1 MAYDALLLLAVAAFM
16 LVLYPSEA
24 QKLSAYGLLMQT
36 LLCALMLFSCRMLFG
51 IYNHVWRYG
60 GTTLYLRLILAD
72 AMAGALYFIAG
83 YVFLAEKI
91 TFIRAVSV
99 ISVNLLLTISM
110 RLVYQYL
117 YDYNSANS
125 PLAAM
130 LRRVTS
136 LFTGLKYT
144 PEKNDASKPCKT
156 RINIAIVGAGRVGVM
171 LAEELLNNPGAYYKP
186 CMFIETDREKI
197 GRYICDIRV
206 YSEQEVTPLLIN
218 SHLIQEI
225 VFAVPSMDMEQK
237 KCLYEKYKDTGCKI
251 KVYDYPTA
259 ENIENGRRKVREF
272 DVHELLFRAQHSII
286 DETTSGY
293 YRDKVVLITGGGGSI
308 GSELCRQVARMHPER
323 LIVLDIYENG
333 AYDIQQELSMLY
345 GNQLDLIVEIAS
357 VCDRHA
363 IEKILQLHHPHV
375 ILHAAAHKHVPL
387 MERNCCEAVQ
397 NNVFG
402 TLNMVECAEAY
413 GVEKFIMISTD
424 KAVNP
429 TNIMGATK
437 RMCEMIVQNR
447 SGRTSFSA
455 VRFGNVLGSNGSVI
469 PLFKRQIENG
479 GPVTVTDKR
488 IIRYFMTIPEASQ
501 LVLTSGA
508 MAKNGEIYVLD
519 MGYPVKILDLAE
531 NMIRLS
537 GYTPYVDI
545 NIVET
550 GMRPGEKL
558 YEELLIDADT
568 LVKTKNELIFV
579 EKDRPRNP
587 DQIAAK
593 ISLLQNSLVTDNPES
608 VRLALMKAV
617 PTFHPPDDVNSE
629 DGCTEEMKKTHTR
642 RWGPR
647 KSDSTA
653 AMQ

>member
-1 MAYDALLLLAVAAFM
+1 MLVNSEAITEQKSKKGHRHSSLLMAYDALLLLAVAAFM

-83 YVFLAEKI
+83 YVFLTEKI

-237 KCLYEKYKDTGCKI
+237 KCL
-251 KVYDYPTA
+251 
-259 ENIENGRRKVREF
+259 
-272 DVHELLFRAQHSII
+272 
-286 DETTSGY
+286 
-293 YRDKVVLITGGGGSI
+293 
-308 GSELCRQVARMHPER
+308 
-323 LIVLDIYENG
+323 
-333 AYDIQQELSMLY
+333 
-345 GNQLDLIVEIAS
+345 
-357 VCDRHA
+357 
-363 IEKILQLHHPHV
+363 
-375 ILHAAAHKHVPL
+375 
-387 MERNCCEAVQ
+387 
-397 NNVFG
+397 
-402 TLNMVECAEAY
+402 
-413 GVEKFIMISTD
+413 
-424 KAVNP
+424 
-429 TNIMGATK
+429 
-437 RMCEMIVQNR
+437 
-447 SGRTSFSA
+447 
-455 VRFGNVLGSNGSVI
+455 
-469 PLFKRQIENG
+469 
-479 GPVTVTDKR
+479 
-488 IIRYFMTIPEASQ
+488 
-501 LVLTSGA
+501 
-508 MAKNGEIYVLD
+508 
-519 MGYPVKILDLAE
+519 
-531 NMIRLS
+531 
-537 GYTPYVDI
+537 
-545 NIVET
+545 
-550 GMRPGEKL
+550 
-558 YEELLIDADT
+558 
-568 LVKTKNELIFV
+568 
-579 EKDRPRNP
+579 
-587 DQIAAK
+587 
-593 ISLLQNSLVTDNPES
+593 
-608 VRLALMKAV
+608 
-617 PTFHPPDDVNSE
+617 
-629 DGCTEEMKKTHTR
+629 
-642 RWGPR
+642 
-647 KSDSTA
+647 
-653 AMQ
+653 